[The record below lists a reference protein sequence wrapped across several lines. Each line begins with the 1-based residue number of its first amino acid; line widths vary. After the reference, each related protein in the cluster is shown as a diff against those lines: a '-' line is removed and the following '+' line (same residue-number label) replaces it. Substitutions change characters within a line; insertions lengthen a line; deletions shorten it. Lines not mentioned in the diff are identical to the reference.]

1 MKKSIGIASILIA
14 IIVATAI
21 LSPNFLTA
29 YNIENLLRRTA
40 LFGIL
45 SVGVGFVILTAGI
58 DLSIGG
64 VVCLAGILTP
74 YLLTQM
80 GWSPTETVAMI
91 VLMSIAIGVLQG
103 GLVAYGRIQPFLVT
117 LCGLLMFRGIARGIT
132 QDQTQGFQGQFQDL
146 RWLGNGRISIPW
158 VEHFAVPAPVLS
170 LVIIAVLS
178 MIFLNRTVWGRWMK
192 ALGRNPSAALH
203 SGIPVARLQVLA
215 YAICSLL
222 AGYGGL
228 LFVCD
233 VGSAQPSDFGNFY
246 ELYAIAAAVLG
257 GYRLAGGEGSV
268 IGVIIGAAVMQV
280 LRNAITLVPWLP
292 DTAEFAVI
300 GLVILI
306 GVLGDE
312 FLRRYAASRVRTQT
326 KGIS

>member
-1 MKKSIGIASILIA
+1 MKKILGIAGIFLVIVIA
-14 IIVATAI
+14 VSI

-45 SVGVGFVILTAGI
+45 GIGVGFVILTAGI

-64 VVCLAGILTP
+64 VVCLAGMLTP

-80 GWSPTETVAMI
+80 GWSPTETVATI
-91 VLMSIAIGVLQG
+91 LLMSVSIGVMQG
-103 GLVAYGRIQPFLVT
+103 GLVAYGRIQSFLVT
-117 LCGLLMFRGIARGIT
+117 LCGLLIFRGLARGIT
-132 QDQTQGFQGQFQDL
+132 MDQTQGFQGKFTEL
-146 RWLGNGRISIPW
+146 RWIGNGRISIPG
-158 VEHFAVPAPVLS
+158 VEAFSVPAPVLS
-170 LVIIAVLS
+170 LFAIAILS
-178 MIFLNRTVWGRWMK
+178 MIFLNCTVWGRWMK
-192 ALGRNPSAALH
+192 AVGRSPSAARY
-203 SGIPVARLQVLA
+203 SGIPVARVQILA
-215 YAICSLL
+215 YTICSLL
-222 AGYGGL
+222 AGFGGL

-257 GYRLAGGEGSV
+257 GYRLSGGEGSV
-268 IGVIIGAAVMQV
+268 VGVIIGAAVMQV
-280 LRNAITLVPWLP
+280 LRNAIVLISWLP

-306 GVLGDE
+306 GVLADE
-312 FLRRYAASRVRTQT
+312 FLRRYAANRARTQA
-326 KGIS
+326 KGT